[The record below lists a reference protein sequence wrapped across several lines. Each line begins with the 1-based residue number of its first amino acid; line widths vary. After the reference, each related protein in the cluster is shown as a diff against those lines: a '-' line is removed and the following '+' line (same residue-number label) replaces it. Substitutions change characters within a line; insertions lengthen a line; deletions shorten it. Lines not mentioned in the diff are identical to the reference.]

1 MRIHRSVPV
10 LPSTGSLLVWL
21 LGAAMAP
28 ACAQV
33 TTSQG
38 ALDSLGAQAPARH
51 AAAKAGHHA
60 AQAGHHAA
68 ARRSGSSSS
77 GRAAPAR
84 TQAASFPRPPA
95 ATIPP
100 APPPPPVF
108 RAPVIN
114 VPLHPP
120 PPPPPVAVVQ
130 TATGSVTPIPGG
142 VRIGFGAGSADVNP
156 TTMQALHDF
165 AARMKADPAV
175 RADLDATSGGS
186 ADDPSTPRRL
196 ALSRG
201 LAARAVLINDGIAS
215 TRIYVRVM
223 GTAPAGGG
231 SAPGASAAPQ
241 QNASASTNLP
251 APASPDRVDMVL
263 SPIPGS
269 DTTIPAPMPAA
280 KGSGP

>member
-10 LPSTGSLLVWL
+10 LPLTGSLLVWL
-21 LGAAMAP
+21 LGAAVAP
-28 ACAQV
+28 ASAQV

-51 AAAKAGHHA
+51 AGAKAGHHA
-60 AQAGHHAA
+60 AQAGHHST
-68 ARRSGSSSS
+68 RRSGNGSGGS

-84 TQAASFPRPPA
+84 AQAASSRPPA

-100 APPPPPVF
+100 APPPPPVL

-130 TATGSVTPIPGG
+130 TATGTATPIAGG
-142 VRIGFGAGSADVNP
+142 VRISFGAGSADVNP
-156 TTMQALHDF
+156 VTMQALHDF
-165 AARMKADPAV
+165 AARMKADPSV
-175 RADLDATSGGS
+175 RADLDATSAGS

-201 LAARAVLINDGIAS
+201 LAARAVLINDGIPS

-223 GTAPAGGG
+223 GTAPANGG
-231 SAPGASAAPQ
+231 SAP
-241 QNASASTNLP
+241 NASTSPNLSASVP
-251 APASPDRVDMVL
+251 PDRVDMVL
-263 SPIPGS
+263 SPVPGS
-269 DTTIPAPMPAA
+269 GTTIPAPMPAA
-280 KGSGP
+280 KASGP

>member
-21 LGAAMAP
+21 LGAAVAP
-28 ACAQV
+28 AFAQV

-68 ARRSGSSSS
+68 RRSGGGSS
-77 GRAAPAR
+77 GSNSGGNGHAVPAR
-84 TQAASFPRPPA
+84 TQAASSAHPPA

-130 TATGSVTPIPGG
+130 TARGSATPIAGG

-156 TTMQALHDF
+156 VTMQALHDF

-175 RADLDATSGGS
+175 RADIDATSGGS

-223 GTAPAGGG
+223 GTAPTGSGAG
-231 SAPGASAAPQ
+231 PDASV
-241 QNASASTNLP
+241 
-251 APASPDRVDMVL
+251 SPDRVDMVL

-280 KGSGP
+280 KAPGP